1 MNRHKSAGATRLLS
15 AARNTSRGFVDTLRT
30 EAAFRQEL
38 MLATLLCA
46 LIFVLDIEPTWRV
59 MLLLTLGLVLI
70 VELLNTAI
78 EATVDRVGLEHHP
91 LSGKAKDAGSAA
103 VGGSLFL
110 HGITWACVPW

>member
-1 MNRHKSAGATRLLS
+1 MTPAKSTGATRLLS
-15 AARNTSRGFVDTLRT
+15 AARNTLRGFLDTFQT
-30 EAAFRQEL
+30 EAAFRQEV
-38 MLATLLCA
+38 MLAALLCA
-46 LIFVLDIEPTWRV
+46 LIFVLDIESTWRAL
-59 MLLLTLGLVLI
+59 LLLTLGLVLV

-110 HGITWACVPW
+110 HGMTWACVPW